1 VDIIQKMKCPEC
13 GRRILDI
20 DTKATV
26 EVVIEAKCP
35 HCKKVVTVCW
45 KPQEKK

>member
-1 VDIIQKMKCPEC
+1 MEKMKCPEC
-13 GRRILDI
+13 GKRILDI

-26 EVVIEAKCP
+26 EVRIEAKCP
-35 HCKKVVTVCW
+35 HCKKVVMVCW